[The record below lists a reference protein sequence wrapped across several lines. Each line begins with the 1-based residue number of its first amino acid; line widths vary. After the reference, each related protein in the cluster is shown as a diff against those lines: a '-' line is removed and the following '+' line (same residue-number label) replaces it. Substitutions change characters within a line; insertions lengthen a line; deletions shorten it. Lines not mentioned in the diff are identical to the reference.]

1 LDFAEGLGF
10 AEGGLV
16 EGFVEFGHEEAG
28 GGVVDFPE
36 GCEDGFGSALVAE
49 EVGSDACD
57 F

>member
-1 LDFAEGLGF
+1 MDLAEGLGF
-10 AEGGLV
+10 AEVGGV

-36 GCEDGFGSALVAE
+36 GGEDCFGSALVAE
-49 EVGSDACD
+49 EVGSDACN